1 MRKKSFQSQLSMSIL
16 RSGILSFS
24 IAILL
29 SFLVFYPILRNRAM
43 KEAEN
48 TNTAVLQQLEN
59 TLSIAESYMETIAVA
74 VEQNSN
80 IKNYFQD
87 TTMKNKTAASV
98 TLNNLSSY
106 MGMIRGI
113 VVSSEDAPII
123 DSMAN
128 FTKEDYRLLETEFFG
143 RMKNASFGRAFSQV
157 YQISVAYNN
166 YYTVAYARNFYLN
179 NRWCTIV
186 IFINLNNVINDIHD
200 FVGSDMDAYY
210 LFDSSGQIFYSAGE
224 EKDIQEAVNLA
235 GDSGGKR
242 WESDYGD
249 IVFSDK
255 STVSGYGVVS
265 LVKYTSIFS
274 LLLPY
279 SVGLFFAMLGFL
291 LLTLYFT
298 SKNVNAM
305 INPVIELSRH
315 MLRAAE
321 GDLNCKV
328 STARQDEI
336 GQLESS
342 FNKMLDDLKRD
353 MEVIGEKEARE
364 QRIKFSLLVS
374 QIDPHFIYNTIN
386 SINYLARKERYE
398 DIVQV
403 NSALIA
409 ILRDRLRVNDIQI
422 TDTIANEMRVVNQY
436 LTIEKFMYG
445 GNLSTEWE
453 VERNLMEEQIPK
465 NMIQPLVENSL
476 FHGLVDEET
485 GELNGIIRIGIQ
497 RDADENLVLY
507 VEDNGVGMEEE
518 KLHQI
523 RREQFVPEERGSQ
536 IGLANIRG
544 RLYYLYGN
552 ENCLEIESSPGKG
565 TRITITFANK

>member
-1 MRKKSFQSQLSMSIL
+1 MKRKSFRHQLLNSIL

-29 SFLVFYPILRNRAM
+29 SFMVFYPILRNNAI

-59 TLSIAESYMETIAVA
+59 TLSFAESYMENIAVA

-87 TTMKNKTAASV
+87 PTTKNKTAASV

-113 VVSSEDAPII
+113 VVSSGDSPII

-128 FTKEDYRLLETEFFG
+128 FTEEDYALFETEFFQ
-143 RMKNASFGRAFSQV
+143 RMQNASFSRSYSPV
-157 YQISVAYNN
+157 YQTSVAYND
-166 YYTVAYARNFYLN
+166 YCTVAYARNFYLN
-179 NRWCTIV
+179 NRWCTII
-186 IFINLNNVINDIHD
+186 IFVNLNNAINDIRAL
-200 FVGSDMDAYY
+200 VGSDLDAYY
-210 LFDSSGQIFYSAGE
+210 LFDSSGAIFYSAGD
-224 EKDIQEAVNLA
+224 EKDIREATKMTGAAGLKQQESAH
-235 GDSGGKR
+235 
-242 WESDYGD
+242 GD

-265 LVKYTSIFS
+265 LVKRASIFS

-315 MLRAAE
+315 MLRAAD

-328 STARQDEI
+328 KTTRQDEI

-342 FNKMLDDLKRD
+342 FNKMIDDLKRD
-353 MEVIGEKEARE
+353 IEVIGEKEARE

-386 SINYLARKERYE
+386 SINYLARKERCE
-398 DIVQV
+398 DIVKV
-403 NSALIA
+403 NRALIA

-436 LTIEKFMYG
+436 ILIEKFMYG
-445 GNLSTEWE
+445 GNLSTEWD
-453 VERNLMEEQIPK
+453 VDKDLMEEQIPK
-465 NMIQPLVENSL
+465 NMIQPLVENAL
-476 FHGLVDEET
+476 FHGLIDEDT
-485 GELNGIIRIGIQ
+485 GELNGTIRIGLQ
-497 RDADENLVLY
+497 RDGDGNIVLC
-507 VEDNGVGMEEE
+507 VEDDGAGMEEE
-518 KLHQI
+518 KLRQV
-523 RREQFVPEERGSQ
+523 RSEQFVPEERGSQ

-544 RLYYLYGN
+544 RLYYLYGD
-552 ENCLEIESSPGKG
+552 ENYLEIESSPNEG
-565 TRITITFANK
+565 TRIKITFVNK